1 MWLVRGAI
9 KDKERA
15 ERILR
20 ERAGELTEEERD
32 YLRRVIEEGERVE
45 RFLKELEDRQKHK

>member
-1 MWLVRGAI
+1 MWLVRGAV

-20 ERAGELTEEERD
+20 ERAGELTEEERA

>member
-1 MWLVRGAI
+1 MWLVRGAV

-20 ERAGELTEEERD
+20 ERAGELTKEERA